1 MIKDIMDRMRTGSTG
16 LRHKLLIA
24 FMLMSVIPLMVAVYI
39 VSIFLSGIPLE
50 AFTRVGLISLFAAI
64 LFFATV
70 IASCGFMLTRR
81 MIDPVF
87 GIASDARKIADGDLR
102 HKVSVDTEDEI
113 GELGRSINSITK
125 RIRESMGELQG
136 YSIKTKEVNLEI
148 QKKVL
153 ALSSILQIG
162 DMIASKGKLSDIMK
176 LVVEKLGAVDES
188 SMAALYLSEDG
199 KSRLLPKASNGL
211 GAKIVKRT
219 SFMIGKDPIGVSV
232 ARKKQVKIDSSVTK
246 PAPDARAV
254 STLFKNRN
262 CLVVPVVSHGM
273 GSGFIIVANDR
284 EAFTFKEDDVELVK
298 VLGKQLG
305 IAIENDQLA
314 RKAEELTIKD
324 ELTGLYNKKYA
335 FERLDEEIKRA
346 ILYQRPC
353 SLLVFSIDDMKK
365 NRESYG
371 EIAAEESLKK
381 VADIIK
387 KGSTE
392 VSKVARISW
401 DEFAVVLPERNKKEA
416 NEISDR
422 IRDRVEAEFS
432 GSPKDK
438 GFPLTV
444 SGSVSENPI
453 DGATAEELFN
463 KALGSL
469 KASGRGGKSGTS

>member
-1 MIKDIMDRMRTGSTG
+1 MIKGLLDYLRTGGTG
-16 LRHKLLIA
+16 LRYKLLIA
-24 FMLMSVIPLMVAVYI
+24 FMLMSVIPLMAAAYI
-39 VSIFLSGIPLE
+39 VNIFLSAVQLQ
-50 AFTRVGLISLFAAI
+50 AFTHIGLVSLFAAI
-64 LFFATV
+64 LFFASV
-70 IASCGFMLTRR
+70 IAFCGFILTRR

-87 GIASDARKIADGDLR
+87 GIASDVRKIADGDLK
-102 HKVSVDTEDEI
+102 HKVSVETEDEI

-136 YSIKTKEVNLEI
+136 YSLKTKEVNLEI

-162 DMIASKGKLSDIMK
+162 DMIASKGKLNDIMK
-176 LVVEKLGAVDES
+176 LVVEKLTAVDES
-188 SMAALYLSEDG
+188 SMAALYLSANG
-199 KSRLLPKASNGL
+199 KSRILPKVFNGL
-211 GAKIVKRT
+211 AAKVVKKT
-219 SFMIGKDPIGVSV
+219 SFILGKDPIGASV
-232 ARKKQVKIDSSVTK
+232 ARKKLVKVDSSVTK
-246 PAPDARAV
+246 PDPDARAV

-262 CLVVPVVSHGM
+262 CLIVPVVSHGV
-273 GSGFIIVANDR
+273 GSGFIVIANDK
-284 EAFTFKEDDVELVK
+284 EAFAFKEDDVELVK

-305 IAIENDQLA
+305 IAIENDHLA
-314 RKAEELTIKD
+314 KKAEELTIKD

-346 ILYQRPC
+346 VLYQRPC
-353 SLLVFSIDDMKK
+353 SLLVFSIDEMKK
-365 NRESYG
+365 KRESYG
-371 EIAAEESLKK
+371 EMAAEKSLKK

-416 NEISDR
+416 TEISEK
-422 IRDRVEAEFS
+422 IRDRVEEEFS
-432 GSPKDK
+432 RSQKDK

-453 DGATAEELFN
+453 DGSTAEELFS

-469 KASGRGGKSGTS
+469 KASGR